1 MVRSETHALTRSLD
15 TLKSDL
21 TAIIRAG
28 IAAVDAARL
37 VERAMASARPGSW
50 GPMRVIAAGKAA
62 VPMARA
68 ARELFGDRIQ
78 AALIVGVE
86 RAADAEQ
93 PLGFQVIV
101 GGHPT
106 PSAAS
111 EQGGRRALE
120 LAASLRSDE
129 TLVVLLSGGASALMA
144 VPADGVLLEDKQAAT
159 RQLLRAGADIHALN
173 TVRKHLSA
181 IKGGWLAARAAGP
194 CLAFAISDVVGDDLS
209 VIGSGPT
216 VPDASTFR
224 DALDILRRF
233 GGEDAYPRAV
243 VNRLTNGVRG
253 QIPET
258 PKPHDPK
265 LARAQ
270 TTVIGGR
277 RNAMDGAIREAESRG
292 YQVIRVDDPVLGEA
306 RSAGPSHLR
315 AVVAMA
321 ASAGRPACVVSS
333 GETTVRV
340 AGDGKGGR
348 NQEFGLACA
357 DALAAMGGTAVMA
370 SVGTDGIDGPTDAAG
385 AFVDSTTLERAQA
398 ARLQPHAFLERNDSY
413 RFFEALGD
421 LIRTGPTG
429 TNVGDLQVILLA

>member
-1 MVRSETHALTRSLD
+1 
-15 TLKSDL
+15 
-21 TAIIRAG
+21 
-28 IAAVDAARL
+28 
-37 VERAMASARPGSW
+37 
-50 GPMRVIAAGKAA
+50 MRVIAAGKAA
-62 VPMARA
+62 MPMARA
-68 ARELFGDRIQ
+68 ARELFGDRIR
-78 AALIVGVE
+78 AGLIVGAA
-86 RAADAEQ
+86 AADPEQ
-93 PLGFQVIV
+93 HRGFQVIV

-194 CLAFAISDVVGDDLS
+194 CLAFVISDVVGDDLS

-216 VPDASTFR
+216 VPDPSTFR
-224 DALDILRRF
+224 DALDILQRF

-258 PKPHDPK
+258 PKPNDPK

-277 RNAMDGAIREAESRG
+277 RNAMEGAIREAESRG
-292 YQVIRVDDPVLGEA
+292 YQVIRLDDAVLGEA
-306 RSAGPSHLR
+306 CIAGPSHLR

-357 DALAAMGGTAVMA
+357 DALAAIGETAVMA
-370 SVGTDGIDGPTDAAG
+370 SVGTDGIAGPTDAAG
-385 AFVDSTTLERAQA
+385 ALVDSSTLERARA